1 MHHPPSLSARVGWG
15 QEDDGRSL
23 GHLGGLQQGALH
35 LGQVVSGN
43 GGEVMVVRHS
53 LIKPG
58 FELHEKLYELCIDKP
73 VLKVF

>member
-1 MHHPPSLSARVGWG
+1 MM
-15 QEDDGRSL
+15 DRSL
-23 GHLGGLQQGALH
+23 GHLGGLQQDALH

>member
-1 MHHPPSLSARVGWG
+1 M
-15 QEDDGRSL
+15 
-23 GHLGGLQQGALH
+23 
-35 LGQVVSGN
+35 SGN